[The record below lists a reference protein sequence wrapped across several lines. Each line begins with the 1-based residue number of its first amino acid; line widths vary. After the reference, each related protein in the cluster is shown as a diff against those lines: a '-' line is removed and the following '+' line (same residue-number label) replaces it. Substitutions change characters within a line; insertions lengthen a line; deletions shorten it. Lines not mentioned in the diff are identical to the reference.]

1 MIVYA
6 KISIISKTGKL
17 RGGNCSSKTRSLQK
31 ADGKREKCE
40 SLKSEK
46 EKVLEMSIEDYA
58 EKVQNW
64 LIESQWATLY
74 GKNVSNTDMA
84 YALSVRTLDM
94 SKDFSYWFSKEVG
107 LQQRGP
113 WELKK
118 DFFTIEAGKQ
128 CYLIPAGR
136 EINSVMYCNPSTSQA
151 ALYANY
157 GGLDTLGFAGG
168 YGQAGGGSY
177 GPIGGFYIAQSADIA
192 YMATDL
198 AYKNRLLRGDLT
210 YKVTAGP
217 DGTHIIHLYSVPG
230 SKLSFGSILN
240 ATGSLSLVGCEVWYT
255 YYDTSGKD
263 VDDCRRQNPDVLLT
277 PDQVPLD
284 RIDFAFLNEPTKT
297 IVRKLFIAKAKQTL
311 AMIRGKWS
319 GKLNIMEAEAQLEYS
334 MLQSQGEKE
343 YNDAMDDLG
352 KRLERMSPSEILKRQ
367 AEMMDS
373 MGKILAGKPLK
384 MITV

>member
-1 MIVYA
+1 MIINPIEM
-6 KISIISKTGKL
+6 KITDEIKGLFK
-17 RGGNCSSKTRSLQK
+17 
-31 ADGKREKCE
+31 KCRTALGAPLME
-40 SLKSEK
+40 VELTDDQLCDL
-46 EKVLEMSIEDYA
+46 LEMSIEDYA

-64 LIESQWATLY
+64 LIENQWATLY

-94 SKDFSYWFSKEVG
+94 SKDFSYWFSKDVG

-118 DFFTIEAGKQ
+118 DYITIEAGKQ
-128 CYLIPAGR
+128 SYLIPAGR

-177 GPIGGFYIAQSADIA
+177 GPIGGFYIAQSSDIA

-217 DGTHIIHLYSVPG
+217 DGTRILHLYSTPG
-230 SKLSFGSILN
+230 SKLTFGQTFT

-255 YYDTSGKD
+255 YYDVNSAED
-263 VDDCRRQNPDVLLT
+263 ADECRRQNPDVILT
-277 PDQVPLD
+277 PDQVPLNQ
-284 RIDFAFLNEPTKT
+284 IDYAFLNDPTKT
-297 IVRKLFIAKAKQTL
+297 LIRKLFIAKAKQTL
-311 AMIRGKWS
+311 GLIRGKFS
-319 GKLNIMEAEAQLEYS
+319 GKISIMEAEAILDYNMLITQGKEEYD
-334 MLQSQGEKE
+334 
-343 YNDAMDDLG
+343 NVMDSID
-352 KRLERMSPSEILKRQ
+352 KRLERMNPYEILKRQ
-367 AEMMDS
+367 AELTDS
-373 MGKILAGKPLK
+373 MEKILRGKPMRTLV
-384 MITV
+384 I

>member
-1 MIVYA
+1 MT
-6 KISIISKTGKL
+6 KITTEI
-17 RGGNCSSKTRSLQK
+17 
-31 ADGKREKCE
+31 E
-40 SLKSEK
+40 SLFRKCRSALGAPVVDVELTD
-46 EKVLEMSIEDYA
+46 EQLCDYLEIAIEDYA
-58 EKVQNW
+58 EKIQNW
-64 LIESQWATLY
+64 LIANQWATLY

-84 YALSVRTLDM
+84 YALSVRTMDM
-94 SKDFSYWFSKEVG
+94 SKDFSFWFSKEAG

-118 DFFTIEAGKQ
+118 DYITIEAGKQ
-128 CYLIPAGR
+128 SYLVPAGR
-136 EINSVMYCNPSTSQA
+136 EINNVMYCNPSTSQA

-217 DGTHIIHLYSVPG
+217 DGTHIIHLYSTPG
-230 SKLSFGSILN
+230 SKLSFGSTIN
-240 ATGSLSLVGCEVWYT
+240 ANGSLSLVGCEVWYT
-255 YYDTSGKD
+255 YYDVTNGD
-263 VDDCRRQNPDVLLT
+263 ADECRRQNPDVLLT

-284 RIDFAFLNEPTKT
+284 KIDFAFLNEPTKV
-297 IVRKLFIAKAKQTL
+297 IVRKLFFALAKRGL

-319 GKLNIMEAEAQLEYS
+319 GRISIMEAEANLDYN
-334 MLQSQGEKE
+334 MLLSQADKE
-343 YNDAMDDLG
+343 YDAAMEELT
-352 KRLERMSPSEILKRQ
+352 KRLDKMSPSEMLKQQAEIADSMEKILK
-367 AEMMDS
+367 
-373 MGKILAGKPLK
+373 GKPLK

>member
-1 MIVYA
+1 MT
-6 KISIISKTGKL
+6 KITDEIQSLFRK
-17 RGGNCSSKTRSLQK
+17 CRSELG
-31 ADGKREKCE
+31 APVVDVE
-40 SLKSEK
+40 LKDEQLCDL
-46 EKVLEMSIEDYA
+46 LEMAIEDYA

-64 LIESQWATLY
+64 LIFNQWATLY
-74 GKNVSNTDMA
+74 GKDVSNIDMA

-94 SKDFSYWFSKEVG
+94 SRDFSYWFSREAG

-118 DFFTIEAGKQ
+118 DFFTVEAGKQ
-128 CYLIPAGR
+128 SYLIPAGR
-136 EINSVMYCNPSTSQA
+136 EINSVMWCNPSTSQA

-217 DGTHIIHLYSVPG
+217 EGTHIIHLYSTPG
-230 SKLSFGSILN
+230 SKLTFGAVLNTMGSI
-240 ATGSLSLVGCEVWYT
+240 SLVGCEVWYT
-255 YYDTSGKD
+255 YYDTTPANAD
-263 VDDCRRQNPDVLLT
+263 ECRRQNPNVILT

-284 RIDFAFLNEPTKT
+284 KIDFAFLNEPTKT
-297 IVRKLFIAKAKQTL
+297 IVRKLFFAKAKKAL
-311 AMIRGKWS
+311 ARIRGKWS
-319 GKLNIMEAEAQLEYS
+319 GKLSIMEAEAVMDYN
-334 MLQSQGEKE
+334 MLFNDGEKE
-343 YNDAMDDLG
+343 YDKAMEELV
-352 KRLERMSPSEILKRQ
+352 KRLEQMSPWEILKRQ
-367 AEMMDS
+367 AELAES
-373 MGKILAGKPLK
+373 MEAILKGKPLK
-384 MITV
+384 MITC

>member
-1 MIVYA
+1 MTKVTEEIQA
-6 KISIISKTGKL
+6 LFKK
-17 RGGNCSSKTRSLQK
+17 CRSALGAPVVDVELLDTQLC
-31 ADGKREKCE
+31 D
-40 SLKSEK
+40 L
-46 EKVLEMSIEDYA
+46 LDLSIEDYA
-58 EKVQNW
+58 ERVQNW
-64 LIESQWATLY
+64 LIEHQWATLY
-74 GKNVSNTDMA
+74 GKNVTNIDMA

-94 SKDFSYWFSKEVG
+94 SRDFSYWFSREAG

-128 CYLIPAGR
+128 SYLVPAGR
-136 EINSVMYCNPSTSQA
+136 EINSVLYCNPSTSQA

-217 DGTHIIHLYSVPG
+217 DGTHIIHLYSTPG
-230 SKLSFGSILN
+230 SKLTFGSVMN

-255 YYDTSGKD
+255 YYDTTAD
-263 VDDCRRQNPDVLLT
+263 NVDDCRRQNPNVLLT

-284 RIDFAFLNEPTKT
+284 KIDYAYLNEPTKV
-297 IVRKLFIAKAKQTL
+297 IVRKIFFAKAKQTL
-311 AMIRGKWS
+311 AHIRGKWS
-319 GKLNIMEAEAQLEYS
+319 GRLSIMEAEANLDYA
-334 MLQSQGEKE
+334 MLNAQAEKE
-343 YNDAMDDLG
+343 YDNVMEELT
-352 KRLERMSPSEILKRQ
+352 KRLERMSPWEMMKRQ
-367 AEMMDS
+367 AELVDS
-373 MGKILAGKPLK
+373 MEKILKGKPMK

>member
-1 MIVYA
+1 MT
-6 KISIISKTGKL
+6 KITDEIQSVF
-17 RGGNCSSKTRSLQK
+17 R
-31 ADGKREKCE
+31 KCRTE
-40 SLKSEK
+40 LGAPVVEVELTDSQLCDI
-46 EKVLEMSIEDYA
+46 LDMAIEDYA

-64 LIESQWATLY
+64 LVENQWATLY

-94 SKDFSYWFSKEVG
+94 SKDYSYWFSKEVG

-118 DFFTIEAGKQ
+118 DFITIEEGKQ
-128 CYLIPAGR
+128 NYLIPAGR
-136 EINSVMYCNPSTSQA
+136 EINNVMYCNPSTSQA

-177 GPIGGFYIAQSADIA
+177 GPIGGFYIAQSSDIA

-217 DGTHIIHLYSVPG
+217 DGTHILHLYSTPG
-230 SKLSFGSILN
+230 SKLTFGMSITPN
-240 ATGSLSLVGCEVWYT
+240 GGLSLVGCEVWYT
-255 YYDTSGKD
+255 YYDVASDEDAEK
-263 VDDCRRQNPDVLLT
+263 CRRENEEVMLR
-277 PDQVPLD
+277 PDQVPLTK
-284 RIDFAFLNEPTKT
+284 IDYTFLNEPTKV
-297 IVRKLFIAKAKQTL
+297 IVRKLFIAKAKKTL
-311 AMIRGKWS
+311 AKVRGKWS
-319 GKLNIMEAEAQLEYS
+319 GRVSIMDAEANLDYAMLNTEGDAEY
-334 MLQSQGEKE
+334 KE
-343 YNDAMDDLG
+343 TMEEL
-352 KRLERMSPSEILKRQ
+352 KQRLERMSPWEVLKRQ

-373 MGKILAGKPLK
+373 MGKILAGKPMK
-384 MITV
+384 IITV